1 MIMDNTNINIPE
13 TSVGEVVRSLSDLY
27 VNAVKA
33 HLPFT
38 ALPTPFLWGPFGVG
52 KSEGVRQLA
61 DTIERRTGKR
71 VSVTDVRLLLFS
83 PVDLRGVPMAS
94 KDGFSDWLMPRIF
107 DMDRSEDAINILFL
121 DELSAAP
128 QSVQAAAYQIT
139 LDRVIGEHRLP
150 DNCIVIA
157 AGNRTTD
164 KSIAYTMPKALCN
177 RLIHFSVRSD
187 VRSWLE
193 WAKHNDIDSRIIGFI
208 SFDNSRLNITPETS
222 DMAFPTPRS
231 WSFVSSLLRT
241 MKPAKTTDIH
251 MLISSAVGI
260 DTAMAFEEFAELY
273 HKLPRVD
280 DIFSGT
286 CREYP
291 KTHQVLYALVSSLEA
306 ALGEREDI
314 SDFELENV
322 CGYVSHFPPDYAM
335 TFFKDLSNM
344 EILRSRLNKIKSLH
358 FWLQKNKRS
367 L

>member
-1 MIMDNTNINIPE
+1 MIMDNTNTNIPE
-13 TSVGEVVRSLSDLY
+13 TSVGEVIHTLSDLY

-33 HLPFT
+33 NIPFVS
-38 ALPTPFLWGPFGVG
+38 LPTPFLWGPFGVG

-61 DTIERRTGKR
+61 NTIEKRTGKR
-71 VSVTDVRLLLFS
+71 VAVTDVRLLLFS

-107 DMDRSEDAINILFL
+107 DMDRSDDAVNILFL

-150 DNCIVIA
+150 DNCLVIA

-164 KSIAYTMPKALCN
+164 KSIAYSMPKALCN

-193 WAKHNDIDSRIIGFI
+193 WAKKNAIDSRIIGFI

-231 WSFVSSLLRT
+231 WSFVSGLLKT
-241 MKPAKTTDIH
+241 MKPAKTTDMH

-273 HKLPRVD
+273 NRLPRID
-280 DIFSGT
+280 DIFAGT
-286 CREYP
+286 CRERP
-291 KTHQVLYALVSSLEA
+291 QTHQVLYALVSSLEA
-306 ALGEREDI
+306 AICERESI

-322 CGYVSHFPPDYAM
+322 CSYVSHFPPDFAM
-335 TFFKDLSNM
+335 TFFKDISNM
-344 EILRSRLNKIKSLH
+344 NFLKSRLTKIRSLQV
-358 FWLQKNKRS
+358 WLQKNKRS

>member
-1 MIMDNTNINIPE
+1 MIMDNTNTNIPE
-13 TSVGEVVRSLSDLY
+13 TSVGEVIRTLSDLY
-27 VNAVKA
+27 VNAVKT
-33 HLPFT
+33 HIPFIT
-38 ALPTPFLWGPFGVG
+38 LPTPFLWGPFGVG
-52 KSEGVRQLA
+52 KSEGVRHLA
-61 DTIERRTGKR
+61 DMIAQRTGKR
-71 VSVTDVRLLLFS
+71 VFVTDVRLLLFS

-107 DMDRSEDAINILFL
+107 DMDRSEDAVNILFL

-193 WAKHNDIDSRIIGFI
+193 WAKHNGIDSRIIGFI

-231 WSFVSSLLRT
+231 WSFVSGLLKT

-273 HKLPRVD
+273 SKLPSVD
-280 DIFSGT
+280 DIFAGT

-306 ALGEREDI
+306 ALDEREDI
-314 SDFELENV
+314 SGFELENV
-322 CGYVSHFPPDYAM
+322 CGYVSHFPPDFAM

-344 EILRSRLNKIKSLH
+344 ENLKDRLAKIRALQL
-358 FWLQKNKRS
+358 WLQKNKRS